1 LNELDILLVVAVV
14 FLALFTQS
22 LSGFGL
28 SLVSM
33 PLLVPVLGIQTAT
46 PFIAVIALVG
56 EIILLVYYR
65 ESLNIRVVWRLALA
79 SIIAT
84 PLGVF
89 LLQSAPE
96 RLVLT
101 LLGVIVAGYA
111 LYALFKFRLPRLEHS
126 VWAYLAGFLAGLLGG
141 AYNTSGPPVILYG
154 NCRRWPRES
163 FKSNL
168 QGFFTVNSVVI
179 LLSHYVAGGLTA
191 EVWGLVPYGLGAAVL
206 GIIVGTRLDKV
217 LNPESFRQLV
227 LVLLLVLGIRLL
239 IP

>member
-1 LNELDILLVVAVV
+1 MSDTVILLVIGVV

-33 PLLVPVLGIQTAT
+33 PLLVPALGIQTAA

-56 EIILLVYYR
+56 EVILLAYYR
-65 ESLNIRVVWRLALA
+65 EALNIGVVWRLALA

-111 LYALFKFRLPRLEHS
+111 LYALLKFRLPRLEHS
-126 VWAYLAGFLAGLLGG
+126 LWAYTAGFFAGLLGG

-154 NCRRWPRES
+154 NCRRWPRDS

-168 QGFFTVNSVVI
+168 QGF
-179 LLSHYVAGGLTA
+179 L
-191 EVWGLVPYGLGAAVL
+191 W
-206 GIIVGTRLDKV
+206 
-217 LNPESFRQLV
+217 
-227 LVLLLVLGIRLL
+227 
-239 IP
+239 

>member
-1 LNELDILLVVAVV
+1 MEMILVMGVV

-28 SLVSM
+28 ALVSM
-33 PLLVPVLGIQTAT
+33 PLLVPLLGIQTAA
-46 PFIAVIALVG
+46 PLVALFALVS

-65 ESLNIRVVWRLALA
+65 AALNIGVVWRLALA
-79 SIIAT
+79 SIVGT
-84 PLGVF
+84 PLGV
-89 LLQSAPE
+89 LLLRLAPE
-96 RLVLT
+96 RPVLT
-101 LLGVIVAGYA
+101 LLGVVVAGYA

-126 VWAYLAGFLAGLLGG
+126 LWAYTAGFLAGLLGG

-154 NCRRWPRES
+154 NCRRWPRDS

-168 QGFFTVNSVVI
+168 QGFFVVNSVVI
-179 LLSHYVAGGLTA
+179 LLSHVVAGNYTGD
-191 EVWGLVPYGLGAAVL
+191 VWRFVPFALGAAVL
-206 GIIVGTRLDKV
+206 GIFAGTRLDNY
-217 LNPESFRQLV
+217 LNPESFRKIV

>member
-1 LNELDILLVVAVV
+1 MSEIEIILVVGVV

-33 PLLVPVLGIQTAT
+33 PLLVPVLGIQTAA

-65 ESLNIRVVWRLALA
+65 EALNMGLVWRLAAA
-79 SIIAT
+79 SIVAT

-89 LLQSAPE
+89 LLRLAPE
-96 RLVLT
+96 RLVLGV
-101 LLGVIVAGYA
+101 LGFIVAGYV
-111 LYALFKFRLPRLEHS
+111 LYALFQFRLPRLEHS
-126 VWAYLAGFLAGLLGG
+126 LWGYLAGFLAGLLGG

-154 NCRRWPRES
+154 NCRRWPRDS

-168 QGFFTVNSVVI
+168 QGFFVVNSVVI
-179 LLSHYVAGGLTA
+179 LLSHFVAGGLTA
-191 EVWGLVPYGLGAAVL
+191 EVWGIVPFGLGAAVV
-206 GIIVGTRLDKV
+206 GIVAGTRLDKR
-217 LNPESFRQLV
+217 LNPETFRKVV
-227 LVLLLVLGIRLL
+227 LVLLFVLGVRLL
-239 IP
+239 VS